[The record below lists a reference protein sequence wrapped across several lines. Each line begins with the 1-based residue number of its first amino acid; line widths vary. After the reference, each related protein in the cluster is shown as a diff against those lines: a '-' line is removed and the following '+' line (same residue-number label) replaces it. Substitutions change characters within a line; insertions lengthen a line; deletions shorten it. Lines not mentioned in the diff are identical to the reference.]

1 MTDIIEEIESRRAK
15 IDSRSSDLTVSGVAS
30 WVKDGVVEL
39 DPDFQRRDRWDSKR
53 RSQLIESFL
62 MNIPVPP
69 VYLNQEKNAPYTVID
84 GKQRITAIDQFIN
97 KGMQLTELTLLPM
110 LNGHTYQTLPYELK
124 KTLQVEPALR
134 AVIVIPAQFSDLK
147 DALSGEPTVKYEVFE
162 RLNTGGVKLEPQE
175 LRNVTFRGPLNDL
188 IIKLSNDEFM
198 QNQLKVRPQDE
209 SYKKMK
215 DVEYVLRFFAL
226 QRGWKNSSRE
236 VKSILDDFMRVNSN
250 LKKSE
255 LKKLE
260 NSYKRMRERAK
271 EIFGVAAFRKWNVK
285 SEEWRDQQNIAMYDA
300 ESIALDMLSEEEY
313 ELALQRK
320 DVIVNNVKDLFK
332 NDTAFVDAVTKTT
345 GSRAAITL
353 RINTIHSL
361 LIGENDSGE

>member
-15 IDSRSSDLTVSGVAS
+15 IDGRSADLTVSGVAS

-39 DPDFQRRDRWDSKR
+39 DPDFQRRDRWDNKR

-97 KGMQLTELTLLPM
+97 KGMVLADLTLLPM
-110 LNGHTYQTLPYELK
+110 LNGYTYETLPYELK

-134 AVIVIPAQFSDLK
+134 AVIVIPLQSSNSKEARD
-147 DALSGEPTVKYEVFE
+147 DEATVKYEVFE

-188 IIKLSNDEFM
+188 IIRLSADEFM
-198 QNQLKVRPQDE
+198 QNQLKVRPQDD

-226 QRGWKNSSRE
+226 QANWKNSSRE
-236 VKSILDDFMRVNSN
+236 IRSILDDFMRSNNN
-250 LKKSE
+250 LKKE
-255 LKKLE
+255 DLKKLE
-260 NSYKRMRERAK
+260 NSYKRMKERAK
-271 EIFGVAAFRKWNVK
+271 GIFGVAAFRKWNFR

-320 DVIVNNVKDLFK
+320 DQIVNDVKELFR
-332 NDTAFVDAVTKTT
+332 NNAAFVDAVTKTT

-353 RINTIHSL
+353 RINTIYSL
-361 LIGENDSGE
+361 LIGENISGE